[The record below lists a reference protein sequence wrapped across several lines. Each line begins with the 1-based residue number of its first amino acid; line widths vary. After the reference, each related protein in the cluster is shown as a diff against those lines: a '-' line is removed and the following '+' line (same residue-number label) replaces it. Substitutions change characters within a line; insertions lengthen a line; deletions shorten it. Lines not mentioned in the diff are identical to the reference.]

1 MNINQPMNRIDTIR
15 IYQDEL
21 NKKYKTLIEQAYNFR
36 QTDSALSD
44 ISEYRAIKLL
54 NKLNSLKYLYRE
66 QHQTAV

>member
-1 MNINQPMNRIDTIR
+1 MNRIDTIR
-15 IYQDEL
+15 NYQDEL

-66 QHQTAV
+66 QHQNAV